1 MTVQEFAQ
9 KNGYKIMNQVHNA
22 GSVPI
27 KGVYVCDLLSHA
39 MAKINDGDMWITVHT
54 NLNIVAVALLT
65 NASCVVIPENISIE
79 KTTLDKA
86 AEENIA
92 IIGAP
97 HSSYEICTRFYV
109 QSSEQCH
116 D

>member
-1 MTVQEFAQ
+1 LTVQEFAR
-9 KNGYKIMNQVHNA
+9 KNGYKILNQVKNA
-22 GSVPI
+22 GSSHI

-54 NLNIVAVALLT
+54 NINIVAVALLA
-65 NASCVVIPENISIE
+65 NASCVVIPENISVE

-86 AEENIA
+86 SEESIA
-92 IIGAP
+92 IISAP
-97 HSSYEICTRFYV
+97 HSAYEICTRFYL
-109 QSSEQCH
+109 QSSEQSH